1 MEMLFGWRGLQS
13 RAAKQDRGRPMDS
26 TVRDLL
32 LIILFGL
39 AEAFM
44 VWKLWN
50 FYKAGQRRRAPV
62 VSSQNLRTFRAPSFH
77 LLSGERV
84 ESDEP
89 RQAA

>member
-44 VWKLWN
+44 VWTLWN
-50 FYKAGQRRRAPV
+50 ILRSGRRR
-62 VSSQNLRTFRAPSFH
+62 SSASRQYSIAGLQFKRTIN
-77 LLSGERV
+77 
-84 ESDEP
+84 
-89 RQAA
+89 